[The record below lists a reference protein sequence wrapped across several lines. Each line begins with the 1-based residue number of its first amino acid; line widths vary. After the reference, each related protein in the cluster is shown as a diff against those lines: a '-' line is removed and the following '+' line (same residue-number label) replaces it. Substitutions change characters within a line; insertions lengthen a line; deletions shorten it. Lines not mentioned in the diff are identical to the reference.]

1 MEARVDFSPKTK
13 RQKARAI
20 HRFTFSILSARK
32 FSYSGSVVTLSKSK
46 VFSQLSASDLTA
58 LEKIATERRFDPGQ
72 EIFKEGDVGDGLYCL
87 KEGLVEISGNMEE
100 NSRQVF
106 SRIKIGDIFGEMAVF
121 EDKPRSA
128 SAVARNRSV
137 VYFVGRD
144 QMLELVSHSPAL
156 AMLILREISNRLRE
170 FNGQYLRDVLQ
181 AERLAVIGR
190 FARSIIHDLKN
201 PLNIIGLTA
210 EVVNAPAVSATIRDQ
225 AANTIRKQVDRIN
238 DLVGEIL
245 DFTQGSQSA
254 VVLAPTSYRWFLQ
267 KLLAELQ
274 PEAELKSTMIELEN
288 EPPDVPLL
296 MDPRRLRRVF
306 CNLVS
311 NATDAMPQ
319 GGKITM
325 RFALSP
331 KELVTEI
338 QDSGP
343 GIAPQISGQL
353 FEAFVTHGK
362 ENGTGLGLSISK
374 RIIEDHHGWISA
386 RNAADKGAIF
396 AFGLPRPLA

>member
-1 MEARVDFSPKTK
+1 MPRLCLEQRRLQQRIFS
-13 RQKARAI
+13 
-20 HRFTFSILSARK
+20 
-32 FSYSGSVVTLSKSK
+32 
-46 VFSQLSASDLTA
+46 
-58 LEKIATERRFDPGQ
+58 
-72 EIFKEGDVGDGLYCL
+72 
-87 KEGLVEISGNMEE
+87 
-100 NSRQVF
+100 
-106 SRIKIGDIFGEMAVF
+106 
-121 EDKPRSA
+121 
-128 SAVARNRSV
+128 
-137 VYFVGRD
+137 
-144 QMLELVSHSPAL
+144 
-156 AMLILREISNRLRE
+156 
-170 FNGQYLRDVLQ
+170 LQ
-181 AERLAVIGR
+181 
-190 FARSIIHDLKN
+190 
-201 PLNIIGLTA
+201 
-210 EVVNAPAVSATIRDQ
+210 
-225 AANTIRKQVDRIN
+225 
-238 DLVGEIL
+238 
-245 DFTQGSQSA
+245 
-254 VVLAPTSYRWFLQ
+254 
-267 KLLAELQ
+267 
-274 PEAELKSTMIELEN
+274 
-288 EPPDVPLL
+288 PPDVPLL